1 MTPGRRPRVVVVGR
15 LPEKMDIAVA
25 VLESHGYEATG
36 VLSEPE
42 ALRAIAEQDQLF
54 AVVAGGAVDEAAQD
68 RLRAA
73 AEPKGAVLIAA
84 SIGHDDPKVHFT
96 NQVVPKLDDA
106 RARSTSRQATGPP
119 SRGPI
124 PGSSDP

>member
-84 SIGHDDPKVHFT
+84 YIGHDDPKVHSRT
-96 NQVVPKLDDA
+96 MSSRNSTTPA
-106 RARSTSRQATGPP
+106 IERTSRQAKGPP

-124 PGSSDP
+124 PGSSDS